1 MAGKRP
7 EGLRKA
13 LPGLNRVLAH
23 LAPYIRGQRGLIAGG
38 AAAMI
43 AAVLAKLAEPWPLK
57 IVIDHVVPVGAAG
70 IPGTG
75 IAALDTLTMDQ
86 LLVVVAVGL
95 VLAIGLRAL
104 FEYLATIAFALAGAR
119 ILTRVRGDLFRHLQA
134 LPLSFHQTAR
144 TGDLTVRL
152 ISDIGMLKETAVTAL
167 MPLAV
172 NTLVLAGMVGIM
184 LWIDWQMAL
193 IALAPLPLL
202 WLSTVKFG
210 RRIRTV
216 SRKTRA
222 TEGAMAATASEAL
235 AGIRTVQALGLEAG
249 MQRSFAGANDAALTQ
264 DVKAKRLAAG
274 LERLVDLLLALAIA
288 LVLYFGARSVMD
300 GRITPGDLLVF
311 ITYLKNTFR
320 PVRDYARY
328 SARLAKA
335 TAAGERVVELLQ
347 TRSTLAD
354 RPGAPALAISGAA
367 IEFVDLRFGH
377 GGKPVLDGLSLAI
390 PPGSSVALTGPS
402 GAGKSTLLGLA
413 LRLADPE
420 GGHIL
425 IDGQELRAVT
435 QDSLRSAFAFIPQ
448 ETVLFGASIADNIA
462 IAAGREVTRAEIE
475 AACRLAA
482 ANDFIAA
489 LPEGYDTIL
498 AERGATLSAGQRQRL
513 SLARAALRNAP
524 ILVLDEPTVGLDAD
538 SEALVSTAIWR
549 LAQGRTTLIVTH
561 DLALAARADRV
572 ICLAGGRVAE
582 DGPHAALLAQGGVYA
597 RLWATQT
604 GGRDAFAAE

>member
-7 EGLRKA
+7 DGLRKSI
-13 LPGLNRVLAH
+13 PGLRRVLAH
-23 LAPYIRGQRGLIAGG
+23 LAPYIRGQTGLVAGG
-38 AAAMI
+38 AGAMI

-57 IVIDHVVPVGAAG
+57 IVIDHVVPVGADG
-70 IPGTG
+70 VPGTG
-75 IAALDTLTMDQ
+75 IAALDGLTIQM
-86 LLVVVAVGL
+86 LLIVVAVGL

-134 LPLSFHQTAR
+134 LPLSFHQSAR

-184 LWIDWQMAL
+184 LWIDWQLAL

-210 RRIRTV
+210 RRIQTV
-216 SRKTRA
+216 GRKTRA
-222 TEGAMAATASEAL
+222 TEGQMAATASEAL

-249 MQRSFAGANDAALTQ
+249 MQQSFAGANDAALTQ

-274 LERLVDLLLALAIA
+274 LERLVDLLLAGAIA
-288 LVLYFGARSVMD
+288 LVLYFGARSVID

-320 PVRDYARY
+320 PVRSYAKY

-347 TRSTLAD
+347 TQSSLPD
-354 RPGAPALAISGAA
+354 RPGAPALAVSEGALA
-367 IEFVDLRFGH
+367 FEDVRFGH
-377 GGKPVLDGLSLAI
+377 GGRPVLDGLSLRML
-390 PPGSSVALTGPS
+390 PGQSVALTGHS

-413 LRLADPE
+413 LRLSDPE
-420 GGHIL
+420 AGRVN
-425 IDGQELRAVT
+425 IDGQDLREVSR
-435 QDSLRSAFAFIPQ
+435 DSLRRAFAFIPQ
-448 ETVLFGASIADNIA
+448 ETVLFRASVAENIA
-462 IAAGREVTRAEIE
+462 IAAGRKVARSDIVE
-475 AACRLAA
+475 ACRLAA
-482 ANDFIAA
+482 AHDFIAA
-489 LPEGYDTIL
+489 LPEGYDTVL
-498 AERGATLSAGQRQRL
+498 AERGASLSAGQRQRL
-513 SLARAALRNAP
+513 SLARAALRDAP
-524 ILVLDEPTVGLDAD
+524 FLVLDEPTVGLDAK
-538 SEALVSTAIWR
+538 SEALVSATIWR
-549 LAQGRTTLIVTH
+549 LAKGRTTLIVTH

-572 ICLAGGRVAE
+572 IVLDDGRVTE
-582 DGPHAALLAQGGVYA
+582 DGTHAELLAQGGAYSG
-597 RLWATQT
+597 LWTAQQ
-604 GGRDAFAAE
+604 GGHDAVAAE

>member
-7 EGLRKA
+7 DGLRKSI
-13 LPGLNRVLAH
+13 PGLRRVLAH
-23 LAPYIRGQRGLIAGG
+23 LAPYIRGQTGLIAGG
-38 AAAMI
+38 AGAMI

-57 IVIDHVVPVGAAG
+57 IVIDHVVPVGADG
-70 IPGTG
+70 VPGTG
-75 IAALDTLTMDQ
+75 IAALDGLTIQM
-86 LLVVVAVGL
+86 LLIVVAVGL

-134 LPLSFHQTAR
+134 LPLSFHQSAR

-184 LWIDWQMAL
+184 LWIDWQLAL

-210 RRIRTV
+210 RRIQTV
-216 SRKTRA
+216 GRKTRA
-222 TEGAMAATASEAL
+222 TEGQMAATASEAL

-249 MQRSFAGANDAALTQ
+249 MQQSFAGANDAALTQ

-274 LERLVDLLLALAIA
+274 LERLVDLLLAGAIA
-288 LVLYFGARSVMD
+288 LVLYFGARSVID

-320 PVRDYARY
+320 PVRSYAKY

-347 TRSTLAD
+347 TQSSLPD
-354 RPGAPALAISGAA
+354 RPGAPALAVSEGALA
-367 IEFVDLRFGH
+367 FEDVRFGH
-377 GGKPVLDGLSLAI
+377 GGRPVLDGLSLRML
-390 PPGSSVALTGPS
+390 PGQSVALTGHS

-413 LRLADPE
+413 LRLSDPE
-420 GGHIL
+420 AGRVN
-425 IDGQELRAVT
+425 IDGQDLREVSR
-435 QDSLRSAFAFIPQ
+435 DSLRRAFAFIPQ
-448 ETVLFGASIADNIA
+448 ETVLFRASVAENIA
-462 IAAGREVTRAEIE
+462 IAAGRKVARSDIVE
-475 AACRLAA
+475 ACRLAA
-482 ANDFIAA
+482 AHDFIAA
-489 LPEGYDTIL
+489 LPEGYDTVL
-498 AERGATLSAGQRQRL
+498 AERGASLSAGQRQRL
-513 SLARAALRNAP
+513 SLARAALRDAP
-524 ILVLDEPTVGLDAD
+524 FLVLDEPTVGLDAK
-538 SEALVSTAIWR
+538 SEALVSATIWR
-549 LAQGRTTLIVTH
+549 LAKGRTTLIVTH

-572 ICLAGGRVAE
+572 IVLDDGRVTE
-582 DGPHAALLAQGGVYA
+582 DGTHAELLAQGGAYSG
-597 RLWATQT
+597 LWTAQQ
-604 GGRDAFAAE
+604 GGHDAVAAE

>member
-1 MAGKRP
+1 MGRKRP
-7 EGLRKA
+7 EGLRDA

-57 IVIDHVVPVGAAG
+57 IVIDHVVPVGAGGA
-70 IPGTG
+70 PGTG
-75 IAALDTLTMDQ
+75 IAAIDTLTMDQ
-86 LLVVVAVGL
+86 LLAVVAVGL

-184 LWIDWQMAL
+184 LWVDWQLAL

-210 RRIRTV
+210 RRIQTV
-216 SRKTRA
+216 SRRTRA
-222 TEGAMAATASEAL
+222 TEGEMAATASEAL
-235 AGIRTVQALGLEAG
+235 SGIRTVQALGLEAG
-249 MQRSFAGANDAALTQ
+249 MQQSFAGANDAALTQ

-274 LERLVDLLLALAIA
+274 LERLVDLLLAGAIA
-288 LVLYFGARSVMD
+288 MVLYFGARSVMD

-320 PVRDYARY
+320 PVRDYAKF

-354 RPGAPALAISGAA
+354 RPGAPALATSGAA
-367 IEFVDLRFGH
+367 ILFENVRFGH
-377 GGKPVLDGLSLAI
+377 GGKPVLDALSLAI
-390 PPGSSVALTGPS
+390 PPSQSVALTGHS

-420 GGHIL
+420 SGRIM
-425 IDGQELRAVT
+425 IDGQDLREVT
-435 QDSLRSAFAFIPQ
+435 QDSLRRAFAFIPQ
-448 ETVLFGASIADNIA
+448 ETVLFRASVADNIA
-462 IAAGREVTRAEIE
+462 IAAGRKVTRAEIE

-482 ANDFIAA
+482 AHDFIAA

-513 SLARAALRNAP
+513 SLARGALRDAP
-524 ILVLDEPTVGLDAD
+524 ILVLDEPTVGLDAE
-538 SEALVSTAIWR
+538 SEALVSAAIWR
-549 LAQGRTTLIVTH
+549 LAEGRTTLIVTH

-572 ICLAGGRVAE
+572 VCLAEGRVAE
-582 DGPHAALLAQGGVYA
+582 DGTHAELLAQGGAYA
-597 RLWATQT
+597 QLWATQK
-604 GGRDAFAAE
+604 GGRDALAAE

>member
-7 EGLRKA
+7 DGLRKSI
-13 LPGLNRVLAH
+13 PGLRRVLAH
-23 LAPYIRGQRGLIAGG
+23 LAPYIRGQTGLIAGG
-38 AAAMI
+38 AGAMI

-57 IVIDHVVPVGAAG
+57 IVIDHVVPVGADG
-70 IPGTG
+70 VPGTG
-75 IAALDTLTMDQ
+75 IAALDGLTIQM
-86 LLVVVAVGL
+86 LLIVVAVGL

-134 LPLSFHQTAR
+134 LPLSFHQSAR

-184 LWIDWQMAL
+184 LWIDWQLAL

-210 RRIRTV
+210 RRIQTV
-216 SRKTRA
+216 GRKTRA
-222 TEGAMAATASEAL
+222 TEGQMAATASEAL

-249 MQRSFAGANDAALTQ
+249 MQQSFAGANDAALTQ
-264 DVKAKRLAAG
+264 DVKTKRLAAG
-274 LERLVDLLLALAIA
+274 LERLVDLLLAGAIA
-288 LVLYFGARSVMD
+288 LVLYFGARSVID

-320 PVRDYARY
+320 PVRSYAKY

-347 TRSTLAD
+347 TQSSLPD
-354 RPGAPALAISGAA
+354 RPGAPALAVSEGALA
-367 IEFVDLRFGH
+367 FEDVRFGH
-377 GGKPVLDGLSLAI
+377 GGRPVLDGLSLRLL
-390 PPGSSVALTGPS
+390 PGQSVALTGHS

-413 LRLADPE
+413 LRLSDPE
-420 GGHIL
+420 AGRVN
-425 IDGQELRAVT
+425 IDGQDLREVSR
-435 QDSLRSAFAFIPQ
+435 DSLRRAFAFIPQ
-448 ETVLFGASIADNIA
+448 ETVLFRASVAENIA
-462 IAAGREVTRAEIE
+462 IAAGRKVARSDIVE
-475 AACRLAA
+475 ACRLAA
-482 ANDFIAA
+482 AHDFIAA
-489 LPEGYDTIL
+489 LPEGYDTVL
-498 AERGATLSAGQRQRL
+498 AERGASLSAGQRQRL
-513 SLARAALRNAP
+513 SLARAALRDAP
-524 ILVLDEPTVGLDAD
+524 FLVLDEPTVGLDAK
-538 SEALVSTAIWR
+538 SEALVSATIWR
-549 LAQGRTTLIVTH
+549 LAKGRTTLIVTH

-572 ICLAGGRVAE
+572 IVLDDGRVTE
-582 DGPHAALLAQGGVYA
+582 DGTHAELLAQGGAYSG
-597 RLWATQT
+597 LWTAQQ
-604 GGRDAFAAE
+604 GGHDAVAAE

>member
-13 LPGLNRVLAH
+13 LPGLRRVLAH

-38 AAAMI
+38 ATAMI

-70 IPGTG
+70 VPGTG
-75 IAALDTLTMDQ
+75 IPAIDTLTMDQ
-86 LLVVVAVGL
+86 LLVVVAAGL

-167 MPLAV
+167 MPLTV

-184 LWIDWQMAL
+184 LWVDWQLAL

-202 WLSTVKFG
+202 WLSTVNFG
-210 RRIRTV
+210 RRIQTV

-222 TEGAMAATASEAL
+222 TEGEMAATASEAL

-249 MQRSFAGANDAALTQ
+249 MQQSFAGANDDALNQ
-264 DVKAKRLAAG
+264 DVKAKRLSAG
-274 LERLVDLLLALAIA
+274 LERLVDLLLAGAIA

-347 TRSTLAD
+347 TQSSLPD
-354 RPGAPALAISGAA
+354 RPGAPALAVSGGALSF
-367 IEFVDLRFGH
+367 EDLRFGH

-390 PPGSSVALTGPS
+390 PPGQSVALTGHS

-413 LRLADPE
+413 LRLADPQS
-420 GGHIL
+420 GRIR
-425 IDGQELRAVT
+425 IDGQDLREVT
-435 QDSLRSAFAFIPQ
+435 RDSLRRAFAFIPQ
-448 ETVLFGASIADNIA
+448 ETVLFRASVAENIA
-462 IAAGREVTRAEIE
+462 IAAGREVSRTEIE
-475 AACRLAA
+475 EACCLAA
-482 ANDFIAA
+482 AHDFIAA
-489 LPEGYDTIL
+489 LPEGYDTVL

-513 SLARAALRNAP
+513 SIARAALRDAP

-538 SEALVSTAIWR
+538 SEALVSAAIWR

-572 ICLAGGRVAE
+572 VCLGGGRVAE
-582 DGPHAALLAQGGVYA
+582 DGTHEELVAQGQAYA
-597 RLWATQT
+597 RLWATQQ
-604 GGRDAFAAE
+604 GGRDALAAE

>member
-1 MAGKRP
+1 MGRKRP
-7 EGLRKA
+7 EGLRDA

-38 AAAMI
+38 ATAMI

-57 IVIDHVVPVGAAG
+57 IVIDHVVPVGAGGA
-70 IPGTG
+70 PGTG
-75 IAALDTLTMDQ
+75 IAAIDTLTMDQ
-86 LLVVVAVGL
+86 LLAVVAVGL

-184 LWIDWQMAL
+184 LWVDWQLAL

-210 RRIRTV
+210 RRIQTV

-222 TEGAMAATASEAL
+222 TEGEMAATASEAL
-235 AGIRTVQALGLEAG
+235 SGIRTVQALGLEAG
-249 MQRSFAGANDAALTQ
+249 MQQSFAGANDAALTQ

-274 LERLVDLLLALAIA
+274 LERLVDLLLAGAIA
-288 LVLYFGARSVMD
+288 MVLYFGARSVMD

-320 PVRDYARY
+320 PVRDYAKF

-354 RPGAPALAISGAA
+354 RPGAPALATSGAA
-367 IEFVDLRFGH
+367 ILFENVRFGH
-377 GGKPVLDGLSLAI
+377 GGKPVLDALSLAI
-390 PPGSSVALTGPS
+390 PPSQSVALTGHS

-420 GGHIL
+420 SGRIM
-425 IDGQELRAVT
+425 IDGQDLREVT
-435 QDSLRSAFAFIPQ
+435 QDSLRRAFAFIPQ
-448 ETVLFGASIADNIA
+448 ETVLFRASVADNIA
-462 IAAGREVTRAEIE
+462 IAAGRKVTRAEIE

-482 ANDFIAA
+482 AHDFIAA

-513 SLARAALRNAP
+513 SLARGALRDAP
-524 ILVLDEPTVGLDAD
+524 ILVLDEPTVGLDAE
-538 SEALVSTAIWR
+538 SEALVSAAIWR
-549 LAQGRTTLIVTH
+549 LAEGRTTLIVTH

-572 ICLAGGRVAE
+572 VCLAEGRVAE
-582 DGPHAALLAQGGVYA
+582 DGTHAELLAQGGSYA
-597 RLWATQT
+597 QLWATQK
-604 GGRDAFAAE
+604 GGRDALAAE

>member
-1 MAGKRP
+1 MAVRRP
-7 EGLRKA
+7 DGLAKS
-13 LPGLNRVLAH
+13 LPGLRRILAH
-23 LAPYIRGQRGLIAGG
+23 LRPYMRGQRGLIAGG
-38 AAAMI
+38 ATAMI

-70 IPGTG
+70 APGTG
-75 IAALDTLTMDQ
+75 IPALDALTVQTL
-86 LLVVVAVGL
+86 LIVVAIGL

-104 FEYLATIAFALAGAR
+104 FEYLATIAFALAGVR

-172 NTLVLAGMVGIM
+172 NTLVLVGMVAIM
-184 LWIDWQMAL
+184 LWVDWQLAL

-202 WLSTVKFG
+202 WLSTVSFG
-210 RRIRTV
+210 KRIRTV

-249 MQRSFAGANDAALTQ
+249 MQRSFAGANEDALTQ

-274 LERLVDLLLALAIA
+274 LERLVDLLLAGAIA
-288 LVLYFGARSVMD
+288 AVLYFGARSILD

-320 PVRDYARY
+320 PVRDYAKY

-335 TAAGERVVELLQ
+335 TAAGERVVELLE
-347 TRSTLAD
+347 TRSSLPE
-354 RPGAPALAISGAA
+354 RPGAPALVVREGAIGF
-367 IEFVDLRFGH
+367 EDVRFGH
-377 GGKPVLDGLSLAI
+377 GGRPVLDGLNLDIRA
-390 PPGSSVALTGPS
+390 GQSVALTGHS

-420 GGHIL
+420 AGRVT
-425 IDGQELRAVT
+425 IDGQDLSEVSRE
-435 QDSLRSAFAFIPQ
+435 SLRRAFAFIPQ
-448 ETVLFGASIADNIA
+448 ETVLFRASVAENVA

-482 ANDFIAA
+482 AHDFIAA

-513 SLARAALRNAP
+513 SLARGALRDAP
-524 ILVLDEPTVGLDAD
+524 ILLLDEPTVGLDAE
-538 SEALVSTAIWR
+538 SEALVSAAIWR

-561 DLALAARADRV
+561 DLALAARADRL
-572 ICLAGGRVAE
+572 ICLGQGRVAE
-582 DGPHAALLAQGGVYA
+582 DGTHADLLARGGAYA
-597 RLWATQT
+597 RLWATQQ
-604 GGRDAFAAE
+604 GGRDALAAE

>member
-1 MAGKRP
+1 MGRKRP
-7 EGLRKA
+7 EGLRDA

-57 IVIDHVVPVGAAG
+57 IVIDHVVPVGAGGA
-70 IPGTG
+70 PGTG
-75 IAALDTLTMDQ
+75 IAAIDTLTMDQ
-86 LLVVVAVGL
+86 LLAVVAVGL

-184 LWIDWQMAL
+184 LWVDWQLAL

-210 RRIRTV
+210 RRIQTV
-216 SRKTRA
+216 SRRTRA

-235 AGIRTVQALGLEAG
+235 SGIRTVQALGLEAG
-249 MQRSFAGANDAALTQ
+249 MQQSFAGANDAALTQ

-274 LERLVDLLLALAIA
+274 LERLVDLLLAGAIA
-288 LVLYFGARSVMD
+288 MVLYFGARSVMD

-320 PVRDYARY
+320 PVRDYAKF

-354 RPGAPALAISGAA
+354 RPGAPALATSGAA
-367 IEFVDLRFGH
+367 ILFENVRFGH
-377 GGKPVLDGLSLAI
+377 GGKPVLDALSLAI
-390 PPGSSVALTGPS
+390 PPSQSVALTGHS

-420 GGHIL
+420 SGRIM
-425 IDGQELRAVT
+425 IDGQDLREVT
-435 QDSLRSAFAFIPQ
+435 QDSLRRAFAFIPQ
-448 ETVLFGASIADNIA
+448 ETVLFRASVADNIA
-462 IAAGREVTRAEIE
+462 IAAGRKVTRAEIE

-482 ANDFIAA
+482 AHDFIAA

-513 SLARAALRNAP
+513 SLARGALRDAP
-524 ILVLDEPTVGLDAD
+524 ILVLDEPTVGLDAE
-538 SEALVSTAIWR
+538 SEALVSAAIWR
-549 LAQGRTTLIVTH
+549 LAEGRTTLIVTH

-572 ICLAGGRVAE
+572 VCLAEGRVAE
-582 DGPHAALLAQGGVYA
+582 DGTHAELLAQGGAYA
-597 RLWATQT
+597 QLWATQK
-604 GGRDAFAAE
+604 GGRDALAAE

>member
-7 EGLRKA
+7 DSLRKA
-13 LPGLNRVLAH
+13 LPGLSRVLAH

-57 IVIDHVVPVGAAG
+57 IVIDHVVPVGAGGA
-70 IPGTG
+70 PGTG
-75 IAALDTLTMDQ
+75 IAAIDTLTMDQ

-95 VLAIGLRAL
+95 ILAIGLRAL

-184 LWIDWQMAL
+184 LWVDWQLAL

-202 WLSTVKFG
+202 WLSTVNFG
-210 RRIRTV
+210 RRIQTV

-222 TEGAMAATASEAL
+222 TEGEMAATASEAL

-249 MQRSFAGANDAALTQ
+249 MQQSFAGANDAALTQ

-274 LERLVDLLLALAIA
+274 LERLVDLLLAMAIA
-288 LVLYFGARSVMD
+288 LVLYFGARSVID

-320 PVRDYARY
+320 PVRDYAKF

-354 RPGAPALAISGAA
+354 RPGAPALVTSGAA
-367 IEFVDLRFGH
+367 ILFEDVRFGH

-390 PPGSSVALTGPS
+390 PPGQSVALTGHS

-420 GGHIL
+420 AGRIM
-425 IDGQELRAVT
+425 IDGQDLREVT
-435 QDSLRSAFAFIPQ
+435 QDSLRRAFAFIPQ
-448 ETVLFGASIADNIA
+448 ETVLFRASVADNIA
-462 IAAGREVTRAEIE
+462 IAAGRKVTRAEIE
-475 AACRLAA
+475 GACRLAA
-482 ANDFIAA
+482 AHDFIAA
-489 LPEGYDTIL
+489 LPEGYDTVL

-513 SLARAALRNAP
+513 SLARAALRDAP

-538 SEALVSTAIWR
+538 SEALVSAAIWR
-549 LAQGRTTLIVTH
+549 LAEGRTTLIVTH
-561 DLALAARADRV
+561 DLALAARANRV
-572 ICLAGGRVAE
+572 VCLAGGRVAE
-582 DGPHAALLAQGGVYA
+582 DGTHAALLQRGGAYA
-597 RLWATQT
+597 RLWTTQK
-604 GGRDAFAAE
+604 GDRDALAAE

>member
-7 EGLRKA
+7 KGLVKAIPGLR
-13 LPGLNRVLAH
+13 RVLAH

-38 AAAMI
+38 AGAMI

-57 IVIDHVVPVGAAG
+57 IVIDHVVPVGAG
-70 IPGTG
+70 GVPGTG
-75 IAALDTLTMDQ
+75 IAALDGLTIQTL
-86 LLVVVAVGL
+86 LIVVAVGL

-119 ILTRVRGDLFRHLQA
+119 ILTRIRGDLFRHLQA
-134 LPLSFHQTAR
+134 LPLAFHQSAR

-184 LWIDWQMAL
+184 LWIDWQLAL

-202 WLSTVKFG
+202 WLSTLKFG
-210 RRIRTV
+210 RRIQTV

-222 TEGAMAATASEAL
+222 TEGEMAATASEAL

-249 MQRSFAGANDAALTQ
+249 MQQSFAGANDAALTQ

-274 LERLVDLLLALAIA
+274 LERLVDLLLAAAIA
-288 LVLYFGARSVMD
+288 LVLYFGARSVID

-320 PVRDYARY
+320 PVRSYAKY

-347 TRSTLAD
+347 TQSSLPD
-354 RPGAPALAISGAA
+354 RPGAPALAVSGGGLAFEG
-367 IEFVDLRFGH
+367 IRFGH
-377 GGKPVLDGLSLAI
+377 GGAPVLDGLSLTI
-390 PPGSSVALTGPS
+390 PPGQSVALTGPS

-420 GGHIL
+420 AGRVA
-425 IDGQELRAVT
+425 IDGQDLREVSRDT
-435 QDSLRSAFAFIPQ
+435 LRRAFAFIPQ
-448 ETVLFGASIADNIA
+448 ETVLFRASIAENIA
-462 IAAGREVTRAEIE
+462 IAAGREVSRPEIE
-475 AACRLAA
+475 EACRLAA
-482 ANDFIAA
+482 AHDFIAA
-489 LPEGYDTIL
+489 LPEGYDTVL
-498 AERGATLSAGQRQRL
+498 AERGASLSAGQRQRL
-513 SLARAALRNAP
+513 SLARAALRDAP
-524 ILVLDEPTVGLDAD
+524 FLVLDEPTVGLDAD
-538 SEALVSTAIWR
+538 SERLVSDAIWR
-549 LAQGRTTLIVTH
+549 LAEGRTTLIVTH
-561 DLALAARADRV
+561 DLALASRADRV
-572 ICLAGGRVAE
+572 ICLGDGRVAE
-582 DGPHAALLAQGGVYA
+582 DGTHAALMAKGGAYA
-597 RLWATQT
+597 RLWATQQ
-604 GGRDAFAAE
+604 GARDALVAE

>member
-7 EGLRKA
+7 DGLRKSI
-13 LPGLNRVLAH
+13 PGLRRVLAH
-23 LAPYIRGQRGLIAGG
+23 LAPYIRGQTGLIAGG
-38 AAAMI
+38 AGAMI

-57 IVIDHVVPVGAAG
+57 IVIDHVVPVGADG
-70 IPGTG
+70 VPGTG
-75 IAALDTLTMDQ
+75 IAALDGLTIQM
-86 LLVVVAVGL
+86 LLIVVAVGL

-134 LPLSFHQTAR
+134 LPLSFHQSAR

-184 LWIDWQMAL
+184 LWIDWQLAL

-210 RRIRTV
+210 RRIQTV
-216 SRKTRA
+216 GRKTRA
-222 TEGAMAATASEAL
+222 TEGQMAATASEAL

-249 MQRSFAGANDAALTQ
+249 MQQSFAGANDAALTQ

-274 LERLVDLLLALAIA
+274 LERLVDLLLAGAIA
-288 LVLYFGARSVMD
+288 LVLYFGARSVID

-320 PVRDYARY
+320 PVRSYAKY

-347 TRSTLAD
+347 TQSSLPD
-354 RPGAPALAISGAA
+354 RPGAPALAVSEGALA
-367 IEFVDLRFGH
+367 FEDVRFGH
-377 GGKPVLDGLSLAI
+377 GGRPVLDGLSLRLL
-390 PPGSSVALTGPS
+390 PGQSVALTGHS

-413 LRLADPE
+413 LRLSDPE
-420 GGHIL
+420 AGRVN
-425 IDGQELRAVT
+425 IDGQDLREVSR
-435 QDSLRSAFAFIPQ
+435 DSLRRAFAFIPQ
-448 ETVLFGASIADNIA
+448 ETVLFRASVAENIA
-462 IAAGREVTRAEIE
+462 IAAGRKVARSDIVE
-475 AACRLAA
+475 ACRLAA
-482 ANDFIAA
+482 AHDFIAA
-489 LPEGYDTIL
+489 LPEGYDTVL
-498 AERGATLSAGQRQRL
+498 AERGASLSAGQRQRL
-513 SLARAALRNAP
+513 SLARAALRDAP
-524 ILVLDEPTVGLDAD
+524 FLVLDEPTVGLDAK
-538 SEALVSTAIWR
+538 SEALVSATIWR
-549 LAQGRTTLIVTH
+549 LAKGRTTLIVTH

-572 ICLAGGRVAE
+572 IVLDDGRVTE
-582 DGPHAALLAQGGVYA
+582 DGTHAELLAQGGAYSG
-597 RLWATQT
+597 LWTAQQ
-604 GGRDAFAAE
+604 GGHDAVAAE

>member
-1 MAGKRP
+1 MGRKRP
-7 EGLRKA
+7 EGLRDA

-38 AAAMI
+38 ATAMI

-57 IVIDHVVPVGAAG
+57 IVIDHVVPVGAGGA
-70 IPGTG
+70 PGTG
-75 IAALDTLTMDQ
+75 IAAIDTLTMDQ
-86 LLVVVAVGL
+86 LLAVVAMGL

-184 LWIDWQMAL
+184 LWVDWQLAL

-210 RRIRTV
+210 RRIQTV
-216 SRKTRA
+216 SRRTRA
-222 TEGAMAATASEAL
+222 TEGEMAATASEAL
-235 AGIRTVQALGLEAG
+235 SGIRTVQALGLEAG
-249 MQRSFAGANDAALTQ
+249 MQQSFAGANDAALTQ

-274 LERLVDLLLALAIA
+274 LERLVDLLLAGAIA
-288 LVLYFGARSVMD
+288 MVLYFGARSVMD

-320 PVRDYARY
+320 PVRDYAKF

-354 RPGAPALAISGAA
+354 RPGAPALATSGAA
-367 IEFVDLRFGH
+367 ILFENVRFGH
-377 GGKPVLDGLSLAI
+377 GGKPVLDALSLAI
-390 PPGSSVALTGPS
+390 PPSQSVALTGHS

-420 GGHIL
+420 SGRIM
-425 IDGQELRAVT
+425 IDGQDLREVT
-435 QDSLRSAFAFIPQ
+435 QDSLRRAFAFIPQ
-448 ETVLFGASIADNIA
+448 ETVLFRASVADNIA
-462 IAAGREVTRAEIE
+462 IAAGRKVTRAEIE

-482 ANDFIAA
+482 AHDFIAA

-513 SLARAALRNAP
+513 SLARGALRDAP
-524 ILVLDEPTVGLDAD
+524 ILVLDEPTVGLDAE
-538 SEALVSTAIWR
+538 SEALVSAAIWR
-549 LAQGRTTLIVTH
+549 LAEGRTTLIVTH

-572 ICLAGGRVAE
+572 VCLAEGRVAE
-582 DGPHAALLAQGGVYA
+582 DGTHAELLAQGGSYA
-597 RLWATQT
+597 QLWATQK
-604 GGRDAFAAE
+604 GGRDALAAE

>member
-7 EGLRKA
+7 DGLVKAIPGLR
-13 LPGLNRVLAH
+13 RVLAH

-38 AAAMI
+38 AGAMI

-57 IVIDHVVPVGAAG
+57 IVIDHVVPVGAG
-70 IPGTG
+70 GVPGTG
-75 IAALDTLTMDQ
+75 IAVLDGLTIQTL
-86 LLVVVAVGL
+86 LIVVAVGL

-119 ILTRVRGDLFRHLQA
+119 ILTRIRGDLFRHLQA
-134 LPLSFHQTAR
+134 LPLSFHQSAR

-184 LWIDWQMAL
+184 LWIDWQLAL
-193 IALAPLPLL
+193 LALAPLPFL

-210 RRIRTV
+210 RRIQTV

-235 AGIRTVQALGLEAG
+235 AGIRTVQALGLESG
-249 MQRSFAGANDAALTQ
+249 MQQSFAGANDAALTQ

-274 LERLVDLLLALAIA
+274 LERLVDLLLAAAIA
-288 LVLYFGARSVMD
+288 LVLYFGARSVID

-320 PVRDYARY
+320 PVRSYAKY

-347 TRSTLAD
+347 TRSDLPD
-354 RPGAPALAISGAA
+354 RPGAPALAVSEGALA
-367 IEFVDLRFGH
+367 FEDVRFGH
-377 GGKPVLDGLSLAI
+377 GGAPVLDGLSLTI
-390 PPGSSVALTGPS
+390 PPGRSVALTGHS

-413 LRLADPE
+413 LRLSDPE
-420 GGHIL
+420 AGRVT
-425 IDGQELRAVT
+425 IDGQDLREISR
-435 QDSLRSAFAFIPQ
+435 DSLRRAFAFIPQ
-448 ETVLFGASIADNIA
+448 ETVLFRASVAENIA
-462 IAAGREVTRAEIE
+462 IAAGREVSRPEIE
-475 AACRLAA
+475 EACRLAA
-482 ANDFIAA
+482 AHDFIAA
-489 LPEGYDTIL
+489 LPEGYDTVL
-498 AERGATLSAGQRQRL
+498 AERGASLSAGQRQRL
-513 SLARAALRNAP
+513 SLARAALRDAP
-524 ILVLDEPTVGLDAD
+524 FLVLDEPTVGLDAE
-538 SEALVSTAIWR
+538 SERLVSAAIWR
-549 LAQGRTTLIVTH
+549 LAEGRTTLIVTH

-572 ICLAGGRVAE
+572 VCLDRGRVAE
-582 DGPHAALLAQGGVYA
+582 NGTHAALVAQGGAYA
-597 RLWATQT
+597 RLWATQQ
-604 GGRDAFAAE
+604 GARDAVAAE

>member
-38 AAAMI
+38 ATAMI

-57 IVIDHVVPVGAAG
+57 IVIDHVVPVGEAG
-70 IPGTG
+70 VPGTG
-75 IAALDTLTMDQ
+75 IPAIDSLTMDQ
-86 LLVVVAVGL
+86 LLVVVALGL

-172 NTLVLAGMVGIM
+172 NTLVLAGMVGVM
-184 LWIDWQMAL
+184 LWVDWQLAL

-210 RRIRTV
+210 RRIQTV

-222 TEGAMAATASEAL
+222 TEGEMAATASEAL

-274 LERLVDLLLALAIA
+274 LERLVDLLLAGAIA

-320 PVRDYARY
+320 PVRDYAKF

-335 TAAGERVVELLQ
+335 TAAGERVVDLLQ
-347 TRSTLAD
+347 TQSTLPE
-354 RPGAPALAISGAA
+354 RPGAPALAVSGGALA
-367 IEFVDLRFGH
+367 FEGVRFGH
-377 GGKPVLDGLSLAI
+377 GGRAVLDGLSLAI
-390 PPGSSVALTGPS
+390 PPGQSVALTGHS

-413 LRLADPE
+413 LRLADPQA
-420 GGHIL
+420 GRVT
-425 IDGQELRAVT
+425 IDGQDLREVARN
-435 QDSLRSAFAFIPQ
+435 SLRRAFAFIPQ
-448 ETVLFGASIADNIA
+448 ETVLFRASVAENIA
-462 IAAGREVTRAEIE
+462 IAAGREVTRTEIE

-482 ANDFIAA
+482 AHDFIAA
-489 LPEGYDTIL
+489 LPEGYDTVL
-498 AERGATLSAGQRQRL
+498 AERGASLSAGQRQRL
-513 SLARAALRNAP
+513 SLARAALRDAP

-538 SEALVSTAIWR
+538 SEALVAAAIWR
-549 LAQGRTTLIVTH
+549 LAEGRTTLIVTH

-572 ICLAGGRVAE
+572 VCLAGGRVAE
-582 DGPHAALLAQGGVYA
+582 DGPHAALLAQGGGYA

-604 GGRDAFAAE
+604 GGRDALAAE

>member
-7 EGLRKA
+7 DGLRKSI
-13 LPGLNRVLAH
+13 PGLRRVLAH
-23 LAPYIRGQRGLIAGG
+23 LAPYIRGQTGLVAGG
-38 AAAMI
+38 AGAMI

-57 IVIDHVVPVGAAG
+57 IVIDHVVPVGADG
-70 IPGTG
+70 VPGTG
-75 IAALDTLTMDQ
+75 IAALDGLTIQM
-86 LLVVVAVGL
+86 LLIVVAVGL

-134 LPLSFHQTAR
+134 LPLSFHQSAR

-184 LWIDWQMAL
+184 LWIDWQLAL

-210 RRIRTV
+210 RRIQTV
-216 SRKTRA
+216 GRKTRA
-222 TEGAMAATASEAL
+222 TEGQMAATASEAL

-249 MQRSFAGANDAALTQ
+249 MQQSFAGANDAALTQ

-274 LERLVDLLLALAIA
+274 LERLVDLLLAGAIA
-288 LVLYFGARSVMD
+288 LVLYFGARSVID

-320 PVRDYARY
+320 PVRSYAKY

-347 TRSTLAD
+347 TQSSLPD
-354 RPGAPALAISGAA
+354 RPGAPALAVSEGALA
-367 IEFVDLRFGH
+367 FEDVRFGH
-377 GGKPVLDGLSLAI
+377 GGRPVLDGLSLRML
-390 PPGSSVALTGPS
+390 PGQSVALTGHS

-413 LRLADPE
+413 LRLSDPE
-420 GGHIL
+420 AGRVN
-425 IDGQELRAVT
+425 IDGQDLREVSR
-435 QDSLRSAFAFIPQ
+435 DSLRRAFAFIPQ
-448 ETVLFGASIADNIA
+448 ETVLFRASVAENIA
-462 IAAGREVTRAEIE
+462 IAAGRKVARSDIVE
-475 AACRLAA
+475 ACRLAA
-482 ANDFIAA
+482 AHDFIAA
-489 LPEGYDTIL
+489 LPEGYDTVL
-498 AERGATLSAGQRQRL
+498 AERGASLSAGQRQRL
-513 SLARAALRNAP
+513 SLARAALRDAP
-524 ILVLDEPTVGLDAD
+524 FLVLDEPTVGLDAK
-538 SEALVSTAIWR
+538 SEALVSTTIWR
-549 LAQGRTTLIVTH
+549 LAKGRTTLIVTH

-572 ICLAGGRVAE
+572 IVLDDGRVTE
-582 DGPHAALLAQGGVYA
+582 DGTHAELLAQGGAYSG
-597 RLWATQT
+597 LWTAQQ
-604 GGRDAFAAE
+604 GGHDAVAAE

>member
-1 MAGKRP
+1 MGRKRP
-7 EGLRKA
+7 EGLRDA

-57 IVIDHVVPVGAAG
+57 IVIDHVVPVGAGGA
-70 IPGTG
+70 PGTG
-75 IAALDTLTMDQ
+75 IAAIDTLTMDQ
-86 LLVVVAVGL
+86 LLAVVAVGL

-184 LWIDWQMAL
+184 LWVDWQLAL

-210 RRIRTV
+210 RRIQTV
-216 SRKTRA
+216 SRRTRA
-222 TEGAMAATASEAL
+222 TEGEMAATASEAL
-235 AGIRTVQALGLEAG
+235 SGIRTVQALGLEAG
-249 MQRSFAGANDAALTQ
+249 MQQSFAGANDAALTQ

-274 LERLVDLLLALAIA
+274 LERLVDLLLAGAIA
-288 LVLYFGARSVMD
+288 MVLYFGARSVMD

-320 PVRDYARY
+320 PVRDYAKF

-354 RPGAPALAISGAA
+354 RAGAPALATSGAA
-367 IEFVDLRFGH
+367 ILFENVRFGH
-377 GGKPVLDGLSLAI
+377 GGKPVLDALSLAI
-390 PPGSSVALTGPS
+390 PPSQSVALTGHS

-420 GGHIL
+420 SGRIM
-425 IDGQELRAVT
+425 IDGQDLREVT
-435 QDSLRSAFAFIPQ
+435 QDSLRRAFAFIPQ
-448 ETVLFGASIADNIA
+448 ETVLFRASVADNIA
-462 IAAGREVTRAEIE
+462 IAAGRKVTRAEIE

-482 ANDFIAA
+482 AHDFIAA

-513 SLARAALRNAP
+513 SLARGALRDAP
-524 ILVLDEPTVGLDAD
+524 ILVLDEPTVGLDAE
-538 SEALVSTAIWR
+538 SEALVSAAIWR
-549 LAQGRTTLIVTH
+549 LAEGRTTLIVTH

-572 ICLAGGRVAE
+572 VCLAKGRVAE
-582 DGPHAALLAQGGVYA
+582 DGTHAELLAQGGAYA
-597 RLWATQT
+597 QLWATQK
-604 GGRDAFAAE
+604 GGRDALAAE

>member
-1 MAGKRP
+1 MAVRRP
-7 EGLRKA
+7 DGLAKS
-13 LPGLNRVLAH
+13 LPGLRRILAH
-23 LAPYIRGQRGLIAGG
+23 LRPYMRGQRGLIAGG
-38 AAAMI
+38 ATAMI

-70 IPGTG
+70 APGTG
-75 IAALDTLTMDQ
+75 IPALDALTVQTL
-86 LLVVVAVGL
+86 LIVVAIGL

-104 FEYLATIAFALAGAR
+104 FEYLATIAFALAGVR

-172 NTLVLAGMVGIM
+172 NTLVLVGMVAIM
-184 LWIDWQMAL
+184 LWVDWQLAL

-202 WLSTVKFG
+202 WLSTVSFG
-210 RRIRTV
+210 KRIRTV

-249 MQRSFAGANDAALTQ
+249 MQRSFAGANEDALTQ

-274 LERLVDLLLALAIA
+274 LERLVDLLLAGAIA
-288 LVLYFGARSVMD
+288 AVLYFGARSILD

-320 PVRDYARY
+320 PVRDYAKY

-335 TAAGERVVELLQ
+335 TAAGERVVELLE
-347 TRSTLAD
+347 TRSSLPE
-354 RPGAPALAISGAA
+354 RPGAPALVVREGAIGF
-367 IEFVDLRFGH
+367 EDVRFGH
-377 GGKPVLDGLSLAI
+377 GGRPVLDGLNLDIRA
-390 PPGSSVALTGPS
+390 GQSVALTGHS

-420 GGHIL
+420 AGRVT
-425 IDGQELRAVT
+425 IDGQDLSEVSRE
-435 QDSLRSAFAFIPQ
+435 SLRRAFAFIPQ
-448 ETVLFGASIADNIA
+448 ETVLFRASVAENVA
-462 IAAGREVTRAEIE
+462 IAAGARSRARRSRPPAASPPRTTSSQPSPRATTRSSPNA
-475 AACRLAA
+475 ARPCRRDSASACRSH
-482 ANDFIAA
+482 
-489 LPEGYDTIL
+489 
-498 AERGATLSAGQRQRL
+498 GACSGTRRSSSSTSPRWASTPR
-513 SLARAALRNAP
+513 ARRSSPPRSGASRK
-524 ILVLDEPTVGLDAD
+524 D
-538 SEALVSTAIWR
+538 
-549 LAQGRTTLIVTH
+549 GR
-561 DLALAARADRV
+561 R
-572 ICLAGGRVAE
+572 
-582 DGPHAALLAQGGVYA
+582 
-597 RLWATQT
+597 
-604 GGRDAFAAE
+604 

>member
-7 EGLRKA
+7 DGLRKA

-38 AAAMI
+38 ATAMI

-57 IVIDHVVPVGAAG
+57 IVIDHVVPVGAGGVA
-70 IPGTG
+70 GTG
-75 IAALDTLTMDQ
+75 IAAIDTLTMDQ
-86 LLVVVAVGL
+86 LLVVVALGL

-104 FEYLATIAFALAGAR
+104 FEYLATIAFALAGA
-119 ILTRVRGDLFRHLQA
+119 RVRGDLFRHLQA

-184 LWIDWQMAL
+184 LWVDWQLAL

-202 WLSTVKFG
+202 WLSTVNFG
-210 RRIRTV
+210 RRIQTV
-216 SRKTRA
+216 SRRTRA
-222 TEGAMAATASEAL
+222 TEGQMAATASEAL

-274 LERLVDLLLALAIA
+274 LERLVDLLLAAAIA

-320 PVRDYARY
+320 PVRDYAKF

-335 TAAGERVVELLQ
+335 TAAGERVVDLLQ
-347 TRSTLAD
+347 TEAGLPD
-354 RPGAPALAISGAA
+354 RPDAPPVAVSGGALSFEA
-367 IEFVDLRFGH
+367 VRFGH
-377 GGKPVLDGLSLAI
+377 GGRAVLDGLSLAI
-390 PPGSSVALTGPS
+390 PAGQSVALTGPS

-420 GGHIL
+420 RGRVTIE
-425 IDGQELRAVT
+425 GQDLRDVT
-435 QDSLRSAFAFIPQ
+435 QASLRRAFAFIPQ
-448 ETVLFGASIADNIA
+448 ETVLFRASVAENIA
-462 IAAGREVTRAEIE
+462 IAAGREVTRGEIE

-482 ANDFIAA
+482 AHDFIAA
-489 LPEGYDTIL
+489 LPEGYDTVL
-498 AERGATLSAGQRQRL
+498 AERGASLSAGQRQRL
-513 SLARAALRNAP
+513 SLARAALRDAP
-524 ILVLDEPTVGLDAD
+524 ILVLDEPTVGLDAE
-538 SEALVSTAIWR
+538 SEALVSAAIWR
-549 LAQGRTTLIVTH
+549 LAQGRTTMIVTH

-572 ICLAGGRVAE
+572 VCLAGGRVAE
-582 DGPHAALLAQGGVYA
+582 DGTHAALLAQGGTYA
-597 RLWATQT
+597 RLWTMQT
-604 GGRDAFAAE
+604 GGRDALAAE